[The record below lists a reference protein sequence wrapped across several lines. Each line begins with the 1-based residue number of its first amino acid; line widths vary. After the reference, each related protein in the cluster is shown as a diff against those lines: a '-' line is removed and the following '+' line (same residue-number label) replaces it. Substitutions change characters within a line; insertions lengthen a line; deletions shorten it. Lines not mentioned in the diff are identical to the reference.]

1 MSRVPN
7 IMRTMLR
14 ISVFSTIYVV
24 VLIFVSPMI
33 DHMFSSLE
41 EDEQLGENNIQILSE
56 IITHVIVLA
65 IAWFSLHKFLSHH
78 LERYVGLKMK
88 EPTRMAVDFISAIAL
103 VGLQSNLIDKLKYIT
118 TEHPF
123 RLHDIYD

>member
-1 MSRVPN
+1 MPY
-7 IMRTMLR
+7 IDIIQTMLR

-41 EDEQLGENNIQILSE
+41 EDERLGEQNIQILGE
-56 IITHVIVLA
+56 IIIHVIVLA
-65 IAWFSLHKFLSHH
+65 VAWFSLHKFLSHH
-78 LERYVGLKMK
+78 LDRYLGLKMK

-103 VGLQSNLIDKLKYIT
+103 VGLQSNLIDKLEYIT
-118 TEHPF
+118 IEHPF
-123 RLHDIYD
+123 RFHLI

>member
-1 MSRVPN
+1 MPY
-7 IMRTMLR
+7 IDIIQTMLR

-41 EDEQLGENNIQILSE
+41 EDERLGEQNIQILGE
-56 IITHVIVLA
+56 IIIHVIVLA
-65 IAWFSLHKFLSHH
+65 VAWFSLHKFLSHH
-78 LERYVGLKMK
+78 LDQYLGLKMK

-103 VGLQSNLIDKLKYIT
+103 VGLQSNLIDKLEYIT
-118 TEHPF
+118 IEHPF
-123 RLHDIYD
+123 RFHLI